1 MEAIEALLTRRAV
14 REFTSQ
20 PVTDEQIETIL
31 KAAMHAP
38 SACNQQPWHFLV
50 VTERERLNAITEV
63 HPFAQMLKQAPLAII
78 VCADQT
84 LETCPGN
91 WPVDCSAAMQ
101 NLLLAAHA
109 IGLGGVWV
117 GIYPREERVTEIRKL
132 FSLPGYIQPL
142 ALAAIG
148 YAKNP
153 LPVVDRFNPSR
164 IHRETW

>member
-20 PVTDEQIETIL
+20 PVSEAQIETIL

-38 SACNQQPWHFLV
+38 SACNQQPWHFV
-50 VTERERLNAITEV
+50 VVNSRERLNAITEV

-91 WPVDCSAAMQ
+91 WPIDCSAAMQ

-117 GIYPREERVTEIRKL
+117 GIHPREERVEEIRKL
-132 FSLPGYIQPL
+132 FGLPAYIQPL
-142 ALAAIG
+142 GLAAIG
-148 YAKNP
+148 YAQNP
-153 LPVVDRFNPSR
+153 LPEVDRFNPSR
-164 IHRETW
+164 IHRENW